1 MLEEL
6 NTLGFQLRKE
16 TILLRSMKL
25 PRKEAWTFIIASIS
39 VLVCLYLDDNRLG
52 FGPVGVV
59 GTVIFGGLMLTLG
72 FLHLLPER
80 FLLYGIEIKDDGFF
94 FHHQLRRT
102 KFIRYES
109 IYRIVASSMI
119 DGGGESAC
127 TLRVKSLDG
136 NARLEEN
143 ILYGTEILE
152 RLKSLPGF
160 NNEAWS
166 QSDVPEDSLLWAI
179 IAKKTV
185 LLERRI
191 PS

>member
-1 MLEEL
+1 LNILGLEL
-6 NTLGFQLRKE
+6 QKE
-16 TILLRSMKL
+16 KILLRSMKL
-25 PRKEAWTFIIASIS
+25 PRKEAWTFIVASIS
-39 VLVCLYLDDNRLG
+39 VLVCLFIDDHRLG

-59 GTVIFGGLMLTLG
+59 VTVIFGGLMLILG
-72 FLHLLPER
+72 LLHLLPER
-80 FLLYGIEIKDDGFF
+80 FLLYGVEMKDDGFF

-102 KFIRYES
+102 KYIRYKS
-109 IYRIVASSMI
+109 IYRIIASSMI

-143 ILYGTEILE
+143 ILYCTEILE
-152 RLKSLPGF
+152 VLKSLPDF

-166 QSDVPEDSLLWAI
+166 KSYVPEDSLLWAT

-185 LLERRI
+185 LLERKI

>member
-1 MLEEL
+1 M
-6 NTLGFQLRKE
+6 RKE

-25 PRKEAWTFIIASIS
+25 PRREAWTFIVVSTFG
-39 VLVCLYLDDNRLG
+39 LVCLFIDDNRLG
-52 FGPVGVV
+52 FWPVGVM
-59 GTVIFGGLMLTLG
+59 GTSILGALMLMLG

-80 FLLYGIEIKDDGFF
+80 FLLYGVEMKDDGFV

-102 KFIRYES
+102 KFIRYKS
-109 IYRIVASSMI
+109 IYQIVASSMI

-143 ILYGTEILE
+143 ILYGTAILDA
-152 RLKSLPGF
+152 LKSLPGF
-160 NNEAWS
+160 DNEAWS
-166 QSDVPEDSLLWAI
+166 KSDVPEDSLLWST

-185 LLERRI
+185 ILERQVA
-191 PS
+191 S

>member
-1 MLEEL
+1 L
-6 NTLGFQLRKE
+6 QKE
-16 TILLRSMKL
+16 KILLRSMKL
-25 PRKEAWTFIIASIS
+25 PRKEAWTFIVASIS
-39 VLVCLYLDDNRLG
+39 VLVCLFIDDHRLG

-59 GTVIFGGLMLTLG
+59 GTVIFGGLMLILG

-80 FLLYGIEIKDDGFF
+80 FLLYGVEMKDDGFV

-102 KFIRYES
+102 KYIRYKS
-109 IYRIVASSMI
+109 IYRIVAISMI

-152 RLKSLPGF
+152 VLKSLPYF

-166 QSDVPEDSLLWAI
+166 KSYVPEDSLLWAT

-185 LLERRI
+185 LLERKI